1 MSPPY
6 CGNVSSLTQSRPRL
20 ERGDARVHFVG
31 LEFES
36 KRRSARPG
44 VTANTVGM
52 NTPDTSTQQRWA
64 AVQAKD
70 KNADGEFVFAVKTTG
85 IYCRPSCPARPA
97 KRDNVEFF
105 DTTVQAAAAGYRACL
120 RCKPD
125 GIPQEIERRERV
137 LQACKAIEQS
147 PSSLSL
153 DDLSAQAG
161 LSPHHFHRIFKSITG
176 LTPKQYHKAVQGQR
190 LARSLK
196 DTSSVTE
203 AIYDAGFN
211 SSGRFYEQASAT
223 LGMPPRRYQKGGVGE
238 HIRHAIEP
246 CPLGLMMVA
255 ATPRGV
261 CAIEFA
267 DSGDVLMDRLRARFP
282 QARFE
287 PGDGPFKAWIA
298 QILAHLTQPGQVLD
312 LPLDVQGTV
321 FQRRV
326 WQALQ
331 AIPQGQTVSYTELA
345 QRLGQPGAIRAVASA
360 CANNHIALA
369 IPCHRVVR
377 ANGDLA
383 GYRWGVERKA
393 ELLRRESES

>member
-1 MSPPY
+1 
-6 CGNVSSLTQSRPRL
+6 
-20 ERGDARVHFVG
+20 
-31 LEFES
+31 
-36 KRRSARPG
+36 
-44 VTANTVGM
+44 VGM
-52 NTPDTSTQQRWA
+52 NTPDTTSSQRWA

-70 KNADGEFVFAVKTTG
+70 KASDGEFVFAVKTTG
-85 IYCRPSCPARPA
+85 IYCSPSCPARPA
-97 KRDNVEFF
+97 KRENVEFF

-125 GIPQEIERRERV
+125 GLSQEIERRERV

-147 PSSLSL
+147 PSGLSL
-153 DDLSAQAG
+153 DELSAQAG

-190 LARSLK
+190 LAQSLK
-196 DTSSVTE
+196 DAPSVTE
-203 AIYDAGFN
+203 AMYDAGFN

-223 LGMPPRRYQKGGVGE
+223 LGMLPSHYQKGGAGE
-238 HIRHAIEP
+238 RIRHAIEP
-246 CPLGLMMVA
+246 CSLGLVLVA

-267 DSGDVLMDRLRARFP
+267 DRGEDLMDRLRARFP
-282 QARFE
+282 QAHFE
-287 PGDGPFKAWIA
+287 PGDALFKTWIG
-298 QILAHLTQPGQVLD
+298 QVLAYLDQPGNALD

-331 AIPQGQTVSYTELA
+331 GIPKGQTVSYTELA
-345 QRLGQPGAIRAVASA
+345 QRLGQPGAVRAVASA
-360 CANNHIALA
+360 CASNHIAVA

-377 ANGDLA
+377 ASGDLA

>member
-1 MSPPY
+1 
-6 CGNVSSLTQSRPRL
+6 
-20 ERGDARVHFVG
+20 
-31 LEFES
+31 
-36 KRRSARPG
+36 
-44 VTANTVGM
+44 M
-52 NTPDTSTQQRWA
+52 NTPDTSSSQRWA

-97 KRDNVEFF
+97 KRENVEFF
-105 DTTVQAAAAGYRACL
+105 DTTLQAAAAGYRACL

-125 GIPQEIERRERV
+125 GISQDLERRERV

-153 DDLSAQAG
+153 DELSAQAG

-190 LARSLK
+190 LARSLQ
-196 DTSSVTE
+196 DASSVTE
-203 AIYDAGFN
+203 AIYEAGFN
-211 SSGRFYEQASAT
+211 SSGRFYEQASAH
-223 LGMPPRRYQKGGVGE
+223 LGMLPGQYKKGGAGE
-238 HIRHAIEP
+238 QIRHAIEP
-246 CPLGLMMVA
+246 CPLGMMLVA

-267 DSGDVLMDRLRARFP
+267 DNAEALMDRLRARFP

-287 PGDGPFKAWIA
+287 PGDVPFKAWIG
-298 QILAHLTQPGQVLD
+298 QILAHLEQPRDVLA

-331 AIPQGQTVSYTELA
+331 AIPRGQTLSYTELA
-345 QRLGQPGAIRAVASA
+345 QRLGQPSAVRAVASA
-360 CANNHIALA
+360 CANNHIAVA

-377 ANGDLA
+377 ADGDLA

-393 ELLRRESES
+393 ELLRREGES

>member
-1 MSPPY
+1 M
-6 CGNVSSLTQSRPRL
+6 
-20 ERGDARVHFVG
+20 D
-31 LEFES
+31 
-36 KRRSARPG
+36 
-44 VTANTVGM
+44 M
-52 NTPDTSTQQRWA
+52 NTPDTSSSQRWA

-70 KNADGEFVFAVKTTG
+70 KASDGEFVFAVKTTG

-97 KRDNVEFF
+97 KRENVAFF

-125 GIPQEIERRERV
+125 GISQELERRERV

-147 PSSLSL
+147 PSGLSL
-153 DDLSAQAG
+153 DELSAQAG
-161 LSPHHFHRIFKSITG
+161 LSPHHFHRIFKSIMG

-190 LARSLK
+190 LAQALK
-196 DTSSVTE
+196 AAPSVTE

-211 SSGRFYEQASAT
+211 SSGRFYEKASAT
-223 LGMPPRRYQKGGVGE
+223 LGMKPSSYQKGGAGE
-238 HIRHAIEP
+238 RIRHAIEP
-246 CPLGLMMVA
+246 CSLGLVLVA

-267 DSGDVLMDRLRARFP
+267 DSGEELMDRLKARFP

-287 PGDGPFKAWIA
+287 ASDEPFRAWIA
-298 QILAHLTQPGQVLD
+298 QILAHLDQPGAALD
-312 LPLDVQGTV
+312 LPMDVQGTV

-331 AIPQGQTVSYTELA
+331 SIPPGQTLSYTELA
-345 QRLGQPGAIRAVASA
+345 QRLGQPSAVRAVASA
-360 CANNHIALA
+360 CANNRIAVA

-393 ELLRRESES
+393 ELLRREGES